1 MSTNRS
7 PRRLRIA
14 LGTWVAI
21 EPRATPTA
29 VAGEQAALEQAAV
42 KAAYA
47 AIGAVEQTMH
57 PTRPGS
63 DLSRINT
70 APLNT
75 PIQVPPEIWDMLQ
88 LAQRLNSLTDGLF
101 DPCLPEQPC
110 RLPDVELR
118 PDSVLV
124 CHAHVAIDL
133 GGIAKGHAI
142 DRAVETLREHG
153 CSGGLVN
160 AGGDLR
166 VFGDY
171 AETIFLRQSQSSLSS
186 IEATT
191 TTSPPGGVTG
201 DRQAIVY
208 HPLQLQNAAL
218 AVSDL
223 DATDRPI
230 EHQGYYNHTGRE
242 PVRRFAAVL
251 AKQAAIADALTKCLL
266 LCNPELATRVL
277 REFAATAPAPD
288 VSWDC
293 GRAQ

>member
-14 LGTWVAI
+14 MGTWVAI
-21 EPRATPTA
+21 EPRVTHIA
-29 VAGEQAALEQAAV
+29 VASEQAAIEKAAV

-63 DLSRINT
+63 DLSRVNT

-75 PIQVPPEIWDMLQ
+75 PIQVQPDTWDLLH
-88 LAQRLNSLTDGLF
+88 LAQRLHSLTDGAF
-101 DPCLPEQPC
+101 DPCLPEQPG

-118 PDSVLV
+118 SDSMLV
-124 CHAHVAIDL
+124 CRAPVAIDL

-142 DRAVETLREHG
+142 DRAIETLSEHG
-153 CSGGLVN
+153 CTGGLVN

-166 VFGDY
+166 VFGDH
-171 AETIFLRQSQSSLSS
+171 AETILLRQSQSS
-186 IEATT
+186 IDAMTT
-191 TTSPPGGVTG
+191 TAPSSVTSAP
-201 DRQAIVY
+201 REFIY

-242 PVRRFAAVL
+242 PLRRFAAVV
-251 AKQAAIADALTKCLL
+251 AKQAAIADALTKCVL
-266 LCNPELATRVL
+266 LCNPELVTRVL
-277 REFAATAPAPD
+277 REFGATAPAP
-288 VSWDC
+288 
-293 GRAQ
+293 GAH

>member
-21 EPRATPTA
+21 EPRVTHTGG
-29 VAGEQAALEQAAV
+29 AGEQAALEQAAV

-47 AIGAVEQTMH
+47 AIGAIEQTMH

-63 DLSRINT
+63 DLSRINS

-75 PIQVPPEIWDMLQ
+75 PIQVQSDIWHLLQ
-88 LAQRLNSLTDGLF
+88 LAQRLHCLTNGVF
-101 DPCLPEQPC
+101 DPCLPEQPG
-110 RLPDVELR
+110 RLADVELR
-118 PDSVLV
+118 SDSMLV
-124 CHAHVAIDL
+124 CRAHVAIDL

-142 DRAVETLREHG
+142 DRAIEALSEHG

-166 VFGDY
+166 VFGDH
-171 AETIFLRQSQSSLSS
+171 AETILLRQSQSSLSS
-186 IEATT
+186 IGARTP
-191 TTSPPGGVTG
+191 TSAPSSVTG
-201 DRQAIVY
+201 DPQAIFY
-208 HPLQLQNAAL
+208 HPLQLQNAAI

-230 EHQGYYNHTGRE
+230 EHQGYYNHTGHE
-242 PVRRFAAVL
+242 PVRRFAAVI
-251 AKQAAIADALTKCLL
+251 AKQAAIADALTKCVL
-266 LCNPELATRVL
+266 LCNPELASRVL
-277 REFAATAPAPD
+277 REFDATAPAPGA
-288 VSWDC
+288 S
-293 GRAQ
+293 

>member
-1 MSTNRS
+1 MSTTRS

-21 EPRATPTA
+21 EPRATNTA
-29 VAGEQAALEQAAV
+29 VAGEQAAIEQAAV

-47 AIGAVEQTMH
+47 AIGVVEQTMH

-63 DLSRINT
+63 ELSRINT
-70 APLNT
+70 VPLNT
-75 PIQVPPEIWDMLQ
+75 PIQVQPDIWHLLQ
-88 LAQRLNSLTDGLF
+88 LAQRLHSLTDGVF
-101 DPCLPEQPC
+101 DPCLPEQPG
-110 RLPDVELR
+110 RLSDVELR
-118 PDSVLV
+118 ADSMLV
-124 CHAHVAIDL
+124 CHAHVTIDL
-133 GGIAKGHAI
+133 GGMAKGHAI
-142 DRAVETLREHG
+142 DRAIETLSEHG
-153 CSGGLVN
+153 CTSGLVN

-171 AETIFLRQSQSSLSS
+171 AETILLRQSQSSIDAMAATAPSS
-186 IEATT
+186 V
-191 TTSPPGGVTG
+191 TSGP
-201 DRQAIVY
+201 QEFVY
-208 HPLQLQNAAL
+208 HPIQLQNAAL

-242 PVRRFAAVL
+242 PVRRFAAVI
-251 AKQAAIADALTKCLL
+251 AKQAAIADALTKCVL

-277 REFAATAPAPD
+277 REFDATAPAPG

-293 GRAQ
+293 GRAR

>member
-21 EPRATPTA
+21 EVRATGTG
-29 VAGEQAALEQAAV
+29 VVGERAAIEQAAV

-47 AIGAVEQTMH
+47 AIGVVEQTMH
-57 PTRPGS
+57 PGRAGS

-70 APLNT
+70 APLHT
-75 PIQVPPEIWDMLQ
+75 PLQIPPDLWGLLR
-88 LAQRLNSLTDGLF
+88 LAQRLHALTDGVF
-101 DPCLPEQPC
+101 DPCLPDQPG
-110 RLPDVELR
+110 RLQDVELR
-118 PDSVLV
+118 PGSMLV
-124 CHAHVAIDL
+124 CHAHLAIDL

-142 DRAVETLREHG
+142 DRAIDTLREHG
-153 CSGGLVN
+153 CTGGLVN

-166 VFGDY
+166 VFGEQ
-171 AETIFLRQSQSSLSS
+171 AETILLRESQSSIGAMTAGVPSS
-186 IEATT
+186 VAGHHQSVI
-191 TTSPPGGVTG
+191 
-201 DRQAIVY
+201 Y

-242 PVRRFAAVL
+242 PVRRFAAVI
-251 AKQAAIADALTKCLL
+251 AKQAAVADALTKCVL
-266 LCNPELATRVL
+266 LCNPEVATRVL
-277 REFAATAPAPD
+277 RELDATAPEPG

-293 GRAQ
+293 DRAR